1 MKELLVQ
8 KQTFQK
14 FRPYE
19 MGYIKIELINQD
31 K

>member
-1 MKELLVQ
+1 MEKLLAK

-14 FRPYE
+14 FRPYYL
-19 MGYIKIELINQD
+19 GRIKIELIDQD